1 MATKKE
7 RVENEVAFCGGHHDG
22 KTMVIDPKQDKIELD
37 WVELKDQRETAN
49 LVATLVN
56 VIYKAVDKTNPGVD
70 TTAFVNG
77 GTKTGRDTYYR
88 NPDEGG
94 QFLFDDGRDYRL
106 ARYKADEAIGAMKAE
121 SLLRISNLE
130 KRLVKAELDNAAL
143 KEIVGP
149 GVVCADIT
157 RAIVELDTWLAQCS
171 HSHAAKGKKHIALL
185 ARRQQKKD
193 CGFMS
198 TRYGCDLGKL
208 VSVTMDGK
216 KVNLN

>member
-7 RVENEVAFCGGHHDG
+7 EKLVPENEAAFVGGHWDG

-37 WVELKDQRETAN
+37 WVELKDQRETTNVFAVLAN
-49 LVATLVN
+49 AIT
-56 VIYKAVDKTNPGVD
+56 KTID
-70 TTAFVNG
+70 STAPLDNTPTFVNG
-77 GTKTGRDTYYR
+77 GTKIGRDTYYR

-106 ARYKADEAIGAMKAE
+106 ARYKADEAVVAMKAE
-121 SLLRISNLE
+121 SQLRISNLE
-130 KRLVKAELDNAAL
+130 NRIDNVIKRIEKAELENAAL

-157 RAIVELDTWLAQCS
+157 RAIVRLDTWLAQCS

-185 ARRQQKKD
+185 ARRQEK
-193 CGFMS
+193 GWANW
-198 TRYGCDLGKL
+198 YL
-208 VSVTMDGK
+208 
-216 KVNLN
+216 